1 MATVAISLLVFLLVF
16 AALAIGLIAGRGP
29 IKGSCGGIAAMT
41 REDCPVCGGNP
52 ARCNAGDPEGLA
64 KAASR
69 PGSAAEVGER

>member
-1 MATVAISLLVFLLVF
+1 MTTVAISLLVFLLVF

-52 ARCNAGDPEGLA
+52 AKCDSADPRGLSEDAGPRSSAPEA
-64 KAASR
+64 
-69 PGSAAEVGER
+69 GER